1 MKKIIF
7 ALLFIF
13 FSSCSDD
20 TSNNTP
26 EFQALLNGDTEWI
39 TDDFNATISNDQLTI
54 FGINGLGSI
63 NLNVY
68 SPEIG
73 EFNFYGNSS
82 SSAIFQDDSLQYSTE
97 NFVPG
102 SIGFHREGKLFIT
115 ELSSE
120 KKIISGHFHFDAFDF
135 SGTITTNIS
144 QGIFYR
150 IPFTFANQ
158 D

>member
-102 SIGFHREGKLFIT
+102 SIGFNKMEYRSKYPAPLVQRIPN
-115 ELSSE
+115 
-120 KKIISGHFHFDAFDF
+120 INAPN
-135 SGTITTNIS
+135 TNIA
-144 QGIFYR
+144 QNLLLKR
-150 IPFTFANQ
+150 K
-158 D
+158 